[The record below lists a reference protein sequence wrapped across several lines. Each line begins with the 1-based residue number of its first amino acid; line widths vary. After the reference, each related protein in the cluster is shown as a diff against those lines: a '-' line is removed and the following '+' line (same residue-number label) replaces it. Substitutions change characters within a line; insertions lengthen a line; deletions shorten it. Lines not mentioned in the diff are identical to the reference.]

1 MQIVTMTTDFG
12 LQDYFIGAMKGMM
25 LRQYQNLNIVDIS
38 NVIKIHDVVQAAF
51 TLKGAWHFFPKGTIH
66 YVSVNN
72 FQYRRKHLLLIEKEG
87 HFFIA
92 PDNGILTFALE
103 LPPQY
108 PARRLRLPDYRL
120 PDVANLVGQTIAQL
134 IAQKNVENIGEVYQN
149 YINSRYFQPVTYQ
162 NEIRGIIIHID
173 NYDNAISNITRK
185 LFDDIGQGRRFKL
198 YYRRFDPIT
207 NISKFY
213 NDVPIGEPLCLFNAD
228 YLEISVNM
236 GRAAELLGLKIE
248 DGIQIEF
255 EPM

>member
-12 LQDYFIGAMKGMM
+12 LQDYFMGAMKGMM
-25 LRQYQNLNIVDIS
+25 LRQCQSLNIIDIS
-38 NVIKIHDVVQAAF
+38 NSIKIHDVVQAAF

-66 YVSVNN
+66 YISINN
-72 FQYRRKHLLLIEKEG
+72 FQYRRKHLLLIEKNG

-108 PARRLRLPDYRL
+108 PARRLHLSDYSLPH
-120 PDVANLVGQTIAQL
+120 VGTLVGNTIAQ
-134 IAQKNVENIGEVYQN
+134 IIEQKGVENIGEIYQN
-149 YINSRYFQPVTYQ
+149 YISSSYFQPVTYI

-173 NYDNAISNITRK
+173 NYDNAVSNITRK
-185 LFDDIGQGRRFKL
+185 LFDEIGRGRRFKL
-198 YYRRFDPIT
+198 YYKRFDPIT
-207 NISKFY
+207 HISKFY
-213 NDVPIGEPLCLFNAD
+213 NDVPIGEPLCLFNSD

-236 GRAAELLGLKIE
+236 GRAAELLGLKVK
-248 DGIQIEF
+248 DSIQIEF